1 MGSPYIV
8 RKRAEIVFSSSQ
20 QQRFFFSLKNDGG
33 TTFFLA
39 STILNIFTEKYLL
52 TCFRKKNWQRP
63 DFCQQQLIYP
73 FFVGFLWCAN
83 KIRSGLR
90 RYFVQ
95 ISHQLLGRHQMSNFR
110 SKNTCYWFYLQY
122 KSMNRW
128 RIQSFRSKILWKSID
143 KYREFLPFFI
153 YLCRA

>member
-20 QQRFFFSLKNDGG
+20 QQRFFFFVEKWWRNY
-33 TTFFLA
+33 FFL
-39 STILNIFTEKYLL
+39 SFYHSKHFHGKIL

-73 FFVGFLWCAN
+73 FFVGFLLYAK
-83 KIRSGLR
+83 KIRSELR

-128 RIQSFRSKILWKSID
+128 RIQSFRSKIFWKSID
-143 KYREFLPFFI
+143 KYREFLPF
-153 YLCRA
+153 